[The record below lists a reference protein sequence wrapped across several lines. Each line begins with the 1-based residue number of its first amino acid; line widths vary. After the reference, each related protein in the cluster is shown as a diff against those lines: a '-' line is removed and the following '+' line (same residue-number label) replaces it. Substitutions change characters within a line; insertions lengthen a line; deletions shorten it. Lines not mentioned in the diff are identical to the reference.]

1 MEQEDNLVWFN
12 MEQYISDGGLYN
24 AVHQFHEVGS
34 TSHHHGLQISEVV
47 NNNADQQ
54 TQLKDDS
61 DIEAVLNYTPLGL
74 KLTITDSYENLINCS
89 LNREKN
95 IECVDETSH
104 NLGLG
109 GVQAKA
115 SNDFKKPKA
124 LKLRASLIRIGEWQ
138 EVAQHNEDLLVKCYF
153 SKRQLIWEVLP
164 KSTTLKKKI
173 EINWCDILA
182 IRTIIEEHKPG
193 VLEIEL
199 NNPPSFHEEND
210 LAPGKH
216 ITWHVSAD
224 FTNGQALIYRRHYI
238 EFHPGVLE
246 KYKDGLLKLDLLK
259 LSKKS
264 FPTLS
269 SPYFNSNFLG
279 TTAPLVDMPQA
290 PAYPQAKRPCLR
302 VNYSTSPISTT
313 NFPLHSNYIISNQGT
328 NYPRMA
334 IQSPEMINNASVP
347 RRDQIQG
354 PHSIST
360 ILQVNSAQMRDQ
372 IRGSYSIPTIPQV
385 NYAPMRDQIQVSH
398 SIKPT
403 ISQVNHAYD
412 PMRDQIQG
420 PQSFTTIPEENY
432 VPRRYQIQG
441 PHSIST
447 IPQVNYAP
455 VRDQIRGSH
464 SIPTIPQVN
473 YVPMRDQIQ
482 GPHSINPIIPQVNPA
497 YVPMRDQIQGS
508 HSIKSTIF
516 QVNHAYDPMR
526 DQIQGPHSI
535 TTIPEE
541 NYVPMR
547 DQIEGPHSIFA
558 IPQVNY
564 APMRD
569 QIQGSH
575 SIPTIPQ
582 VSYVPMRDQIQGSHS
597 IKPTIPQVNHAYDP
611 MRDQIQGPHSI
622 PTIPQVI
629 NPNIFHQNN
638 NVSAPRV
645 EGSEGLLSDAQRLA
659 NLRKQLLHD
668 HEEVEVQDIEQNEKY
683 IARIKSLT
691 NLLLDWQNEQNSGNN
706 TQTQDIT
713 RNQLSAGALQHA
725 QYDHYQ

>member
-1 MEQEDNLVWFN
+1 
-12 MEQYISDGGLYN
+12 
-24 AVHQFHEVGS
+24 
-34 TSHHHGLQISEVV
+34 
-47 NNNADQQ
+47 
-54 TQLKDDS
+54 
-61 DIEAVLNYTPLGL
+61 
-74 KLTITDSYENLINCS
+74 
-89 LNREKN
+89 
-95 IECVDETSH
+95 
-104 NLGLG
+104 
-109 GVQAKA
+109 
-115 SNDFKKPKA
+115 
-124 LKLRASLIRIGEWQ
+124 
-138 EVAQHNEDLLVKCYF
+138 
-153 SKRQLIWEVLP
+153 
-164 KSTTLKKKI
+164 
-173 EINWCDILA
+173 
-182 IRTIIEEHKPG
+182 
-193 VLEIEL
+193 
-199 NNPPSFHEEND
+199 
-210 LAPGKH
+210 
-216 ITWHVSAD
+216 
-224 FTNGQALIYRRHYI
+224 
-238 EFHPGVLE
+238 
-246 KYKDGLLKLDLLK
+246 
-259 LSKKS
+259 
-264 FPTLS
+264 
-269 SPYFNSNFLG
+269 
-279 TTAPLVDMPQA
+279 MPQA

-302 VNYSTSPISTT
+302 VNYSTSPIPTT

-328 NYPRMA
+328 YYPRMT

-360 ILQVNSAQMRDQ
+360 I
-372 IRGSYSIPTIPQV
+372 PQV
-385 NYAPMRDQIQVSH
+385 NYASM
-398 SIKPT
+398 
-403 ISQVNHAYD
+403 
-412 PMRDQIQG
+412 
-420 PQSFTTIPEENY
+420 
-432 VPRRYQIQG
+432 
-441 PHSIST
+441 
-447 IPQVNYAP
+447 
-455 VRDQIRGSH
+455 RDQIRGSH

-473 YVPMRDQIQ
+473 HVPMRDQIQ
-482 GPHSINPIIPQVNPA
+482 GPHFINPIIPQVNPA

-508 HSIKSTIF
+508 HSVKSTIF
-516 QVNHAYDPMR
+516 QVNHAYDLMR

-547 DQIEGPHSIFA
+547 DQIQEPHSIFA
-558 IPQVNY
+558 TPQVNY

-638 NVSAPRV
+638 NVLAPRV